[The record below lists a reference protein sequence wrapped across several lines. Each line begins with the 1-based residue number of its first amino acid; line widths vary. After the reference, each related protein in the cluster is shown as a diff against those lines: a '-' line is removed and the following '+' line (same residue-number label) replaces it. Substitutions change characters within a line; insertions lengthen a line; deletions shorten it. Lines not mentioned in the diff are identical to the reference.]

1 VTEAEAIARRAAER
15 LGAEMDPALPD
26 GVARVLTRSR
36 RSPDGDLPD
45 GADLATFVV
54 AAAAFGCRLSA
65 GTSGTAEPTR
75 ATLERRLRRQF
86 GIDEGMSPHVA
97 GSRNDHRRGR
107 RSDLRKGRRR
117 RRSTL
122 SAAQADRGRSART
135 ACARPSRFGPQAN
148 EQMTIDSGRRL
159 TI

>member
-15 LGAEMDPALPD
+15 LGAEMDPALPG

-86 GIDEGMSPHVA
+86 GIDEDMSPDHETIIDAVA
-97 GSRNDHRRGR
+97 E
-107 RSDLRKGRRR
+107 
-117 RRSTL
+117 
-122 SAAQADRGRSART
+122 AI
-135 ACARPSRFGPQAN
+135 CARDDGA
-148 EQMTIDSGRRL
+148 DVRR
-159 TI
+159 